1 MKHKIRY
8 GMIIKYVFLIILTM
22 VMLYPLVWM
31 LLGSFKTNEEVFST
45 EHFFPS
51 VWHFEN
57 YVEGWN
63 SIPGFTFTTFF
74 INSFIISGLITVGAV
89 ISCTMAAY
97 PIARLKFK
105 GKNFIFGCIIA
116 SLLLPTQI
124 LLIPRFMMFSNMGW
138 TDSWLPLIV
147 PSFFC
152 QVYGAFCI
160 YMMVQFMRSIPVEL
174 EEAAIV
180 DGCGIVNR
188 LLSVILPNCMPAV
201 FTIAIFSFIWSWDDF
216 LNQLVYINSTE
227 KMTVSLALRMFND
240 NSAVINWGQLFA
252 VSILSLLPIA
262 LIYAFAQ
269 KYFVEGISTTGLK

>member
-1 MKHKIRY
+1 MRHKIKL
-8 GMIIKYVFLIILTM
+8 GKIGKYIFLIFLTM
-22 VMLYPLVWM
+22 VMLYPLIWM
-31 LLGSFKTNEEVFST
+31 FLGSFKSNEEVFSLV
-45 EHFFPS
+45 HFFPS

-57 YVEGWN
+57 YRDAWN
-63 SIPGFTFTTFF
+63 AIPRFTFGTFF
-74 INSFIISGLITVGAV
+74 MNSFIISGLITVGAV

-97 PIARLKFK
+97 PIARLRFK
-105 GKNFIFGCIIA
+105 GKGFIFSCVIA

-124 LLIPRFMMFSNMGW
+124 LLIPRFIMFSKIGW
-138 TDSWLPLIV
+138 TNSWLPLIV
-147 PSFFC
+147 PAFVC

-160 YMMVQFMRSIPVEL
+160 YMMVQFMRAIPVEL

-180 DGCGIVNR
+180 DGCGVVRR
-188 LLSVILPNCMPAV
+188 LFTVILPNCKPAV

-227 KMTVSLALRMFND
+227 KMTISLALRMFND
-240 NSAVINWGQLFA
+240 NSAVTNWGQLFA

-262 LIYAFAQ
+262 IIYAFAQ